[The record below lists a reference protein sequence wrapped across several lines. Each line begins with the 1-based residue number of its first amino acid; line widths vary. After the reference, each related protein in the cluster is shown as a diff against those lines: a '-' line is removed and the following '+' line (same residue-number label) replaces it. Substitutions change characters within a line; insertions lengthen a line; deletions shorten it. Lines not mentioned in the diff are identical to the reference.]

1 MTIGSQLKA
10 ALAGNSGITNLVST
24 RIYPVQLPQTP
35 TYEAITYLRVS
46 NSGQNG
52 TSTRRE
58 SRWQIDCWAQ
68 TYAEAHVLAG
78 AVKTALEEYHD
89 VSGIEYARVVNELD
103 DYDPDVDAYRTIVD
117 VILTTTGD

>member
-1 MTIGSQLKA
+1 MTIGSQLKS
-10 ALAGNSGITNLVST
+10 ALSGNSGITNLVSA

-68 TYAEAHVLAG
+68 TYAEAHVLAR

-89 VSGIEYARVVNELD
+89 GSGIEYARVVNELD

-117 VILTTTGD
+117 VMLVTTGD